1 MMKWEGGYYFY
12 VMSTKFN
19 QSETH
24 SNKKDAVLKLVKWR
38 ERKIEYR
45 VKKIFW
51 NLEFCSLFRKKSP
64 LFNIFDSEK

>member
-1 MMKWEGGYYFY
+1 MYICTMYMMKWEGGYYFY

-24 SNKKDAVLKLVKWR
+24 SNKKDVVLKLVKWR

-45 VKKIFW
+45 VKKKF
-51 NLEFCSLFRKKSP
+51 
-64 LFNIFDSEK
+64 